1 MARIDK
7 GALTR
12 IEIIGEA
19 TKQFLENGYSN
30 TTVSSIAKVLEMSP
44 GNLTFHYPTKEHLLA
59 ELTTR
64 LCDYHAIVMESEM
77 DEGRTSLL
85 AYLLEITS
93 MMSICDENDIAKDLY
108 ASVYRNPLTLRM
120 IREADTEKVKYIF
133 KDHCPHW
140 ENEDFVLTE
149 NVVSGIEY
157 ASIMKEN
164 AESIALDRRIVKT
177 LRMVMKAYNVPED
190 LIEQKI
196 EKVLAI
202 DYRKIGRKFVEGFS
216 QYVSEMN
223 ERALEE
229 AHQARRRKKK

>member
-1 MARIDK
+1 MAYRARFQTK
-7 GALTR
+7 L
-12 IEIIGEA
+12 EIIKLASKMFLTVGYTETSTKKLAGE
-19 TKQFLENGYSN
+19 LDIS
-30 TTVSSIAKVLEMSP
+30 V
-44 GNLTFHYPTKEHLLA
+44 GNLSYYFPTKEHLLA

-93 MMSICDENDIAKDLY
+93 MMAICDENEVAKDLY
-108 ASVYRNPLTLRM
+108 TAVYKNPITLKM

-133 KDHCPHW
+133 REYCPDWKD
-140 ENEDFVLTE
+140 EDFSLTE
-149 NVVSGIEY
+149 NAVSGIEY

-164 AESIALDRRIVKT
+164 AEDIALDRRIMKT

-190 LIEQKI
+190 LREQKI
-196 EKVLAI
+196 QKVLSI
-202 DYRKIGRKFVEGFS
+202 DYRKIGRQFVDGFT
-216 QYVSEMN
+216 QYVSEIN

-229 AHQARRRKKK
+229 AHQARRKNK

>member
-1 MARIDK
+1 MAYRARFQTK
-7 GALTR
+7 L
-12 IEIIGEA
+12 EIIKLASEMFLTYGYTETS
-19 TKQFLENGYSN
+19 TKKLASELGIS
-30 TTVSSIAKVLEMSP
+30 V
-44 GNLTFHYPTKEHLLA
+44 GNLSYYFPTKEHLLA

-120 IREADTEKVKYIF
+120 IRVADTEKVKYIF

-202 DYRKIGRKFVEGFS
+202 DYRKVGRKFVEGFS

-223 ERALEE
+223 ERAIEE
-229 AHQARRRKKK
+229 AHEARRKKKK

>member
-1 MARIDK
+1 MAYRARFQTK
-7 GALTR
+7 L
-12 IEIIGEA
+12 EIIKLASEMFLTYGYTETS
-19 TKQFLENGYSN
+19 TKKLASALGIS
-30 TTVSSIAKVLEMSP
+30 V
-44 GNLTFHYPTKEHLLA
+44 GNLSYYFPTKEHLLA

-202 DYRKIGRKFVEGFS
+202 DYRKVGRKFVEGFS

-223 ERALEE
+223 ERAIEE
-229 AHQARRRKKK
+229 AHQARRKKKK